1 MVMVKNEKRR
11 GIFMKRTKIVALLC
25 VITVAFSL
33 QGGLKLINKSSMF
46 IEFGK
51 CEESDMSTG
60 STAFSNRTEFCTLQ
74 PNQTTFFN
82 ETPWPLSIREVKKD
96 GSRGYWKD
104 LGPQIFGLAMG
115 KRLDPSYSAD
125 KMAGAMFGVQAKR
138 ANGIITIYNSNRM
151 TPSLWNIEA
160 TLAK

>member
-1 MVMVKNEKRR
+1 MIKKFKKLVV
-11 GIFMKRTKIVALLC
+11 FMKITKIVALLC
-25 VITVAFSL
+25 TITVAFSL
-33 QGGLKLINKSSMF
+33 QGALKLINKSSMF
-46 IEFGK
+46 IEFNK
-51 CEESDMSTG
+51 CEESNMTTG
-60 STAFSNRTEFCTLQ
+60 STAFSNKTEFCTLQ
-74 PNQTTFFN
+74 PNQTAFFN

-125 KMAGAMFGVQAKR
+125 KMVGAAFGIQAKR
-138 ANGIITIYNSNRM
+138 ANGIITINNSNRM